1 MKWRDLAEHQIQKAK
16 AEGQLENL
24 KGEGKPLAPRQGGD
38 IVSAGMGI
46 MADAGVLPREIEL
59 KKAADEQREKL
70 KAATNPTEQKEI
82 MRKLADLEMRL
93 AIEQEAR
100 RKFYRTS

>member
-16 AEGQLENL
+16 AQGQLDDL
-24 KGEGKPLAPRQGGD
+24 KGQGKPLPDRQGGD
-38 IVSAGMGI
+38 VVSAGMGI
-46 MADAGVLPREIEL
+46 MAEAGVLPREIEL
-59 KKAADEQREKL
+59 KKAIDAQLKVLGQTKDETEK
-70 KAATNPTEQKEI
+70 KAV

-93 AIEQEAR
+93 SIEQEAR

>member
-16 AEGQLENL
+16 AEGQLDNL
-24 KGEGKPLAPRQGGD
+24 KGEGKPLKPRQGGD

-46 MADAGVLPREIEL
+46 MAEAGVLPREIQL
-59 KKAADEQREKL
+59 KKAVDEQRAKL
-70 KAATNPTEQKEI
+70 KAAKDEAAQKEI

-100 RKFYRTS
+100 RKYYQTS